1 VTIPTG
7 ADVAELVRLPA
18 VLSVP
23 GDVLVGAAAS
33 GQVGRAGRTAGLVA
47 SSSCL
52 YLAGMALNDYADRE
66 VDAVERPGRPIPSG
80 RVSPA
85 FALGLAGALTAA
97 GAGLAVAADG
107 RRALGVVAPLAAAI
121 WGYDLVLKS
130 GPAGVATM
138 AACRGLDVM
147 MGSGASGAARALPA
161 AAVVTAHIGVVTT
174 VSRQEM
180 TGGDATVAKRALA
193 ATAALAGAAALVGAR
208 AGASPSGRR
217 RRAPLA
223 RFAGRGRPPALSP
236 ARLAGLGLVG
246 AYAATVGRAHADA
259 IRDPSPA
266 RLQKAVGT
274 GIMGLMPLEAGLLAG
289 AGSLVPAA
297 GVAALW
303 PLARA
308 AAKRRAVT

>member
-1 VTIPTG
+1 MIPAA
-7 ADVAELVRLPA
+7 ADLAELVRLPA

-33 GQVGRAGRTAGLVA
+33 GQVGNVGRTAGLVA

-85 FALGLAGALTAA
+85 FALGLAGALTVSAA
-97 GAGLAVAADG
+97 ALAVAADG
-107 RRALGVVAPLAAAI
+107 KRALTVLAPLTAAV

-130 GPAGVATM
+130 GPAGVAAM
-138 AACRGLDVM
+138 SACRGLDVM
-147 MGSGASGAARALPA
+147 MGSGTQGAARALPA

-174 VSRQEM
+174 VSRQE
-180 TGGDATVAKRALA
+180 TSGGDASVAQRALA
-193 ATAALAGAAALVGAR
+193 ATVAVAAGAALV
-208 AGASPSGRR
+208 SKRR
-217 RRAPLA
+217 GVA
-223 RFAGRGRPPALSP
+223 
-236 ARLAGLGLVG
+236 LGLIG
-246 AYAATVGRAHADA
+246 AYAATVGRAHVDA

-266 RLQKAVGT
+266 RLQKAVGA
-274 GIMGLMPLEAGLLAG
+274 GIMGLIPLEAGLLAG
-289 AGSLVPAA
+289 AGSFAPAA

-303 PLARA
+303 PLARRA
-308 AAKRRAVT
+308 SKRRAVT

>member
-1 VTIPTG
+1 VSLPG
-7 ADVAELVRLPA
+7 PADLAELVRLPA

-33 GQVGRAGRTAGLVA
+33 GQLGNVGRTAGLVA

-52 YLAGMALNDYADRE
+52 YLAGMALNDYADRD

-85 FALGLAGALTAA
+85 FALGLAGALTGAA
-97 GAGLAVAADG
+97 AALAVAADG
-107 RRALGVVAPLAAAI
+107 RRSLAVLTPLAAAV

-130 GPAGVATM
+130 GPAGVAAM

-161 AAVVTAHIGVVTT
+161 AAVVTAHIGVVTS

-180 TGGDATVAKRALA
+180 TGGDSTVAERALA
-193 ATAALAGAAALVGAR
+193 ATAVVAGAAALVGGRALASRRRQWGSAPAR
-208 AGASPSGRR
+208 AA
-217 RRAPLA
+217 A
-223 RFAGRGRPPALSP
+223 
-236 ARLAGLGLVG
+236 LGLIG

-259 IRDPSPA
+259 IREPTPA
-266 RLQKAVGT
+266 RLQKAVGA

-303 PLARA
+303 PLARR
-308 AAKRRAVT
+308 AAKKRAVT